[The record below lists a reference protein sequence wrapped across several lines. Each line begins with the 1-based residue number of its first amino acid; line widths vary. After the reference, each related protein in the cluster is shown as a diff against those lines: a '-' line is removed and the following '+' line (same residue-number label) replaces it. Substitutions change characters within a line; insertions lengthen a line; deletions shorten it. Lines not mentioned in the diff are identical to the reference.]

1 MLRHTG
7 GVDHCIVLV
16 RDLATAREG
25 WERLGFRTSP
35 RGVHSAL
42 MGTAN
47 HTIMLADDYIELL
60 GTVSETEQ
68 NLPWRERLAGR
79 GEGLVAVALR
89 SFDAAAARAELA
101 ARGAD
106 PLPLLHF
113 GRAVA
118 LPGAGAI
125 EARFEVFHLRNEIA
139 PGLRL
144 FFCRHLRPAA
154 TWPPGLTDHPNGA
167 VAIESFT
174 ILADDPAATA
184 ADAARLLGRAA
195 MPRDGGT
202 LAVETG
208 RATLLF
214 APASPSHTDSSR
226 PGIDAMT
233 IRVRDLDVAAAALAA
248 GGVTPLRE
256 EHALVVPREA
266 ANGAALRFSRA

>member
-16 RDLATAREG
+16 NDLAAAREG

-68 NLPWRERLAGR
+68 NLKWRERLTGP
-79 GEGLVAVALR
+79 GEGLVAIALR
-89 SFDAAAARAELA
+89 AFDAAASRAELA

-118 LPGAGAI
+118 MPGAGAI
-125 EARFEVFHLRNEIA
+125 EARFDVFHLRNETA

-144 FFCRHLRPAA
+144 FFCRHLTPGA

-167 VAIESFT
+167 VALERFT
-174 ILADDPAATA
+174 VLADDPAGAAEAT
-184 ADAARLLGRAA
+184 ARLLDRTVVAGD
-195 MPRDGGT
+195 DG

-208 RATLLF
+208 RAQLVF
-214 APASPSHTDSSR
+214 ADAAGRP
-226 PGIDAMT
+226 PGIAA
-233 IRVRDLDVAAAALAA
+233 IAVRVRDLDVAAAALAA
-248 GGVTPLRE
+248 GGIDATRRDD
-256 EHALVVPREA
+256 ALDVAPA
-266 ANGAALRFSRA
+266 ATNGAALSFIRA

>member
-7 GVDHCIVLV
+7 GIDHCIVLV
-16 RDLATAREG
+16 RDLAAAREG

-68 NLPWRERLAGR
+68 NLRWRERLAGP
-79 GEGLVAVALR
+79 GEGLVAIALR
-89 SFDAAAARAELA
+89 AFDAAAAHVELA
-101 ARGAD
+101 ARGGD
-106 PLPLLHF
+106 PLKLLHF

-125 EARFEVFHLRNEIA
+125 EAQFDVFHLQNEVA

-144 FFCRHLRPAA
+144 FFCRHLTPGA
-154 TWPPGLTDHPNGA
+154 TWPPGLTEHPNGA

-174 ILADDPAATA
+174 ILAADPAGAAASTA
-184 ADAARLLGRAA
+184 GLLDRSVVAGH
-195 MPRDGGT
+195 GGLT
-202 LAVETG
+202 VETG
-208 RATLLF
+208 RARLVFTE
-214 APASPSHTDSSR
+214 AAGRP
-226 PGIDAMT
+226 PGIAA
-233 IRVRDLDVAAAALAA
+233 IAVRVRDLDVAAAALAA
-248 GGVTPLRE
+248 GGIDATRRD
-256 EHALVVPREA
+256 HALDVA
-266 ANGAALRFSRA
+266 ATDANGAALSFVRA

>member
-16 RDLATAREG
+16 RELATAREG

-35 RGVHSAL
+35 RGVHSPL

-68 NLPWRERLAGR
+68 NLTWRERLAGP
-79 GEGLVAVALR
+79 GEGLVAIALR
-89 SFDAAAARAELA
+89 AFDTEASHVELA

-106 PLPLLHF
+106 PLPLLQF

-118 LPGAGAI
+118 LPGPGAI
-125 EARFEVFHLRNEIA
+125 EARFAVFHLQNEIV

-144 FFCRHLRPAA
+144 FFCRHLTPGA
-154 TWPPGLTDHPNGA
+154 TWPPGLMDHPNGA

-174 ILADDPAATA
+174 IHTADPDAAARAT
-184 ADAARLLGRAA
+184 ARLLDREAVAA
-195 MPRDGGT
+195 DGGIT
-202 LAVETG
+202 VETG
-208 RATLLF
+208 RARLVFTK
-214 APASPSHTDSSR
+214 AAGR
-226 PGIDAMT
+226 PLGIAA
-233 IRVRDLDVAAAALAA
+233 IAVRVRDLDVAAASLAA
-248 GGVTPLRE
+248 GGIEATRSGD
-256 EHALVVPREA
+256 ALDVAPA
-266 ANGAALRFSRA
+266 ATNGVALSFVRR